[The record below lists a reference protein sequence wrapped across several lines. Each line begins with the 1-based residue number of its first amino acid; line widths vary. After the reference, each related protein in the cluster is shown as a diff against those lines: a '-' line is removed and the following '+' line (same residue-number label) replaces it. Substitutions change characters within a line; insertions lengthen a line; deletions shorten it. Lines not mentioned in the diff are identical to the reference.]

1 MRLTGGSGIRITNLI
16 SLVNIS
22 HINEIYLKFTK
33 IRQNAIV
40 HELKMSAELIRNSM
54 PQANATAIGKNS
66 SHLFIII
73 NRYLLSQI
81 VLPYNIQEFSRF
93 IV

>member
-1 MRLTGGSGIRITNLI
+1 MRCSGIRITNLI

-66 SHLFIII
+66 SHLFII

-81 VLPYNIQEFSRF
+81 VLPYSI
-93 IV
+93 

>member
-1 MRLTGGSGIRITNLI
+1 MRLTGSGIRITNLI

-66 SHLFIII
+66 SHLFII

-81 VLPYNIQEFSRF
+81 VLPYSI
-93 IV
+93 